1 MEIQQKIDHYFLL
14 LFLVSQQII
23 AIVCAIYFFHSAQM
37 LQVIFFIV
45 LSSVILIALAFYCIF
60 KHYSL
65 AEWTLLLA
73 LALGCLFLIITSSD
87 QISSMWCLIAV
98 PIFGVLLGHNQGV
111 IILKSIYIATIV
123 ILLTKPSSPY
133 VNVKYDGVLIL
144 RFLFSYVLLVMFS
157 ITMEKFRFTSLRQ
170 ITASTMAIDMG
181 LQDILTKL
189 PNRHFMEEQLKQK
202 YPPFGADIIE
212 FSIILADLD
221 NCKVFN
227 DRYGR
232 EAGDMILKK
241 LAQLLSN
248 ELRDEDIIG
257 RWSGN
262 QFILLL
268 PNINQNKAVT
278 IAERIRLKTSQQ
290 ALESHGD
297 QLKITL
303 SLGVCSTQNSID
315 LDDLLS
321 VAENCV
327 YQAKQMGRNMV
338 INA

>member
-73 LALGCLFLIITSSD
+73 LALGCFFLIITSSD

-111 IILKSIYIATIV
+111 IILKSIYIAAIV
-123 ILLTKPSSPY
+123 ILLTKPSSY

-144 RFLFSYVLLVMFS
+144 RFLFSYALLVIFS
-157 ITMEKFRFTSLRQ
+157 ITMEKFRFTNLRQ

-181 LQDILTKL
+181 LQDVLTKL

-202 YPPFGADIIE
+202 YQQFGTDIIE

-232 EAGDMILKK
+232 EVGDMILIK
-241 LAQLLSN
+241 LAQLLNN

-268 PNINQNKAVT
+268 PNINQNTAVT

-290 ALESHGD
+290 TLESHGD
-297 QLKITL
+297 QLRITL

-327 YQAKQMGRNMV
+327 YQAKQMGRNLV
-338 INA
+338 ISA